1 MNGESSVTSRTSG
14 PAVAGST
21 QPRGLKEK
29 AAEEFRRFVT
39 LFLYLW
45 VLFGVFVLNQGIVMR
60 EEGVNFTMQG
70 FALVNALVFAKVVLV
85 FEMFD
90 PGGWLRKRPLI
101 YSILYETLLVTVLL
115 LVVHVLEKVIE
126 GLLHGRTIM
135 DSLPSVGGGGLAGLL
150 SASVVMFVALLPLFG
165 LRNLALAMAP
175 AACRRCCSEKRRLMT
190 RPPKGDLAVRERSER
205 DSSRRPTAACWR
217 AGSARG
223 VRARR
228 V

>member
-1 MNGESSVTSRTSG
+1 MNGESSVTSQASG

-21 QPRGLKEK
+21 QPGGLKEK

-70 FALVNALVFAKVVLV
+70 FAPVNALVFAKVVLI

-90 PGGWLRKRPLI
+90 PGAWLRKRPLI
-101 YSILYETLLVTVLL
+101 YPILYETLLVTALL
-115 LVVHVLEKVIE
+115 LVVHVLEKAIE
-126 GLLHGRTIM
+126 RLLHGRTIM
-135 DSLPSVGGGGLAGLL
+135 DSRPSVGGGGLAGLL

-165 LRNLALAMAP
+165 LRNLAQAMGP
-175 AACRRCCSEKRRLMT
+175 GRLQEMLLGKEAAHDKANR
-190 RPPKGDLAVRERSER
+190 
-205 DSSRRPTAACWR
+205 
-217 AGSARG
+217 
-223 VRARR
+223 
-228 V
+228 